1 MIGMIYFNRK
11 KRDTSFRRTMVV
23 YLMVAVGVLLI
34 GLAAAALARG
44 YRESVSFV
52 EVTIEQGDTI
62 WSKVRSVYGD
72 GIDIRGIVD
81 ETIAVNDLKS
91 KVLMS
96 GMVLRIPVS
105 EVASAD
111 SHLTSAR

>member
-1 MIGMIYFNRK
+1 MIGTIYFNRK
-11 KRDTSFRRTMVV
+11 KRDMSFRRAMVV
-23 YLMVAVGVLLI
+23 YLMVALGVLLI
-34 GLAAAALARG
+34 GLAAAALTRG
-44 YRESVSFV
+44 YNESVSFV
-52 EVTIEQGDTI
+52 EVTIEQGDTV
-62 WSKVRSVYGD
+62 WSKVRSIYGE

-81 ETIAVNDLKS
+81 ETIAMNNLKS

-96 GMVLRIPVS
+96 GMVLMIPVS

>member
-11 KRDTSFRRTMVV
+11 KRDTSFRRSMLI
-23 YLMVAVGVLLI
+23 YLMVAVGVLLM

-52 EVTIEQGDTI
+52 EVTVEPGDTV
-62 WSKVRSVYGD
+62 WSRVRAIYGE

-81 ETIAVNDLKS
+81 ETIAANNLEN
-91 KVLMS
+91 KVLIS
-96 GMVLRIPVS
+96 GMVLKIPVS

-111 SHLTSAR
+111 SQLTSTR